1 MILEEGKVYNNSQLA
16 EWFQVKPATFT
27 KSKQKKLEYL
37 KNFAEFE
44 EIKCKVKITKVL
56 EPNYINPRDKESNNK
71 AYQHD
76 IVEVIQEEPLQMF
89 KTCAGRITLLK
100 NSQTKKLGH
109 SFRTMYKYT
118 RENLRIV
125 AEDNEKIWCRR
136 YYNNEFDFKPLAKDE
151 LRYWKEIINKYL
163 ATDEGKAE
171 LIAQWKSQE
180 ENGELTAEEVKNNL
194 YQINSLC
201 WTQAKEEFY
210 EVYNFVPDLVSRW
223 ELKAWI

>member
-1 MILEEGKVYNNSQLA
+1 MILEEGKIYNNSQLA

-100 NSQTKKLGH
+100 NSQTKRLGH
-109 SFRTMYKYT
+109 SVRTMYNYT

-125 AEDNEKIWCRR
+125 AED
-136 YYNNEFDFKPLAKDE
+136 
-151 LRYWKEIINKYL
+151 IIIMK
-163 ATDEGKAE
+163 
-171 LIAQWKSQE
+171 LILNHLLK
-180 ENGELTAEEVKNNL
+180 KN
-194 YQINSLC
+194 
-201 WTQAKEEFY
+201 
-210 EVYNFVPDLVSRW
+210 
-223 ELKAWI
+223 

>member
-1 MILEEGKVYNNSQLA
+1 MILEEGKIYNNSQLA

-89 KTCAGRITLLK
+89 KTCTGRITLLK
-100 NSQTKKLGH
+100 NSQTGH
-109 SFRTMYKYT
+109 YYYTICPDLSFFLVQILK
-118 RENLRIV
+118 
-125 AEDNEKIWCRR
+125 
-136 YYNNEFDFKPLAKDE
+136 F
-151 LRYWKEIINKYL
+151 IIKYL
-163 ATDEGKAE
+163 ILSNKVCTFAV
-171 LIAQWKSQE
+171 LQ
-180 ENGELTAEEVKNNL
+180 
-194 YQINSLC
+194 
-201 WTQAKEEFY
+201 
-210 EVYNFVPDLVSRW
+210 
-223 ELKAWI
+223 